1 MKLEFLVATMR
12 VVKLIIA
19 ALCMAIVFESDASR
33 AEALHNYATPDRLFD
48 EYGRIRWEDEQAR
61 LDNFA
66 IQVTNESD
74 SIGYIFVYDGENV
87 CVGEAQARAVRA
99 KNYIVEYRGVPWNRV
114 IWRHDGYAGE
124 FRIVLQPASRSIPIP
139 YPFMGPFKNV
149 LTRHV
154 TKNCKAR
161 LAQIKRSK
169 WN

>member
-1 MKLEFLVATMR
+1 MRTSLVRALVFF
-12 VVKLIIA
+12 VVLPMTSLLFVNSPRSA
-19 ALCMAIVFESDASR
+19 NTAVLP
-33 AEALHNYATPDRLFD
+33 TRLFD
-48 EYGRIRWEDEQAR
+48 EYGLIRWEDEHAR

-99 KNYIVEYRGVPWNRV
+99 KNFIVEHRGVPWNRV

-139 YPFMGPFKNV
+139 YPFMGPFKNA

-154 TKNCKAR
+154 TKNCKA
-161 LAQIKRSK
+161 LIAEIKRSK

>member
-1 MKLEFLVATMR
+1 MKLGVLAAAMR
-12 VVKLIIA
+12 VAKLIIA
-19 ALCMAIVFESDASR
+19 VLFMTVAFVSEAPR
-33 AEALHNYATPDRLFD
+33 AESLHNYATPDRLFD
-48 EYGRIRWEDEQAR
+48 EYGLIRWEDEQAR

-87 CVGEAQARAVRA
+87 CAGEAQARAVRA
-99 KNYIVEYRGVPWNRV
+99 KNYIVEHRGVPWNRV

-139 YPFMGPFKNV
+139 YPFMGPFKNA

-161 LAQIKRSK
+161 IAQIKRSK

>member
-66 IQVTNESD
+66 IQVTNEAD
-74 SIGYIFVYDGENV
+74 AIGYIFVYDGANM
-87 CVGEAQARAVRA
+87 CAGEAEARAIRA
-99 KNYIVEYRGVPWNRV
+99 KRYIVEHRGVPWDRV
-114 IWRHDGYAGE
+114 IWRKDGYSGE
-124 FRIVLQPASRSIPIP
+124 FRTVLQPIPRGFAVT
-139 YPFMGPFKNV
+139 YPFLGITTTLPPVHAK
-149 LTRHV
+149 
-154 TKNCKAR
+154 KNCKGTI
-161 LAQIKRSK
+161 AQIKRSK